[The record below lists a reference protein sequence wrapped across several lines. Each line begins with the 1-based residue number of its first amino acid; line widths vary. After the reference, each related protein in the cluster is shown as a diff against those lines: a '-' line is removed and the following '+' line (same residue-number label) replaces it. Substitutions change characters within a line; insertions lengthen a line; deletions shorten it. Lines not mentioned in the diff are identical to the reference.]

1 MKQKEATR
9 VTLSNKW
16 LSNDGHFCLTLFVAI
31 VQSHAV
37 KGEDMNNICGAGLGF
52 RREMLKELL
61 PTLPS
66 EVDFWEVAPEN
77 WIPLGGKYQE
87 QFQQASSQASF
98 TTHGLSLSIGSS
110 DKLDVEF
117 VKTVKRFL
125 DANNIA
131 LYSEHLS
138 FCSGNGHMYDLMPIP
153 FTEDAIKHVVSRIV
167 QVQDIIERPLVL
179 ENVSYYIAP
188 GQEMDELE
196 FTKSIL
202 NESGCK
208 MLLDVNNVY
217 VNSINHKYDAKAFI
231 NGLPSDKIV
240 YGHIAG
246 HYDEAEDLKVDTH
259 GADVIEPVW
268 ALLEHAYLTHGV
280 FPTLLERDF
289 NIPPLSELLAEV
301 KKIKQIQAKCEAVQA
316 SNVKGSVA

>member
-1 MKQKEATR
+1 MK
-9 VTLSNKW
+9 
-16 LSNDGHFCLTLFVAI
+16 
-31 VQSHAV
+31 
-37 KGEDMNNICGAGLGF
+37 NICGAGLGF
-52 RREMLKELL
+52 RREMLKALL

-87 QFQQASSQASF
+87 QFQQASSQAPF

-179 ENVSYYIAP
+179 ENVSYYI
-188 GQEMDELE
+188 
-196 FTKSIL
+196 
-202 NESGCK
+202 
-208 MLLDVNNVY
+208 VY
-217 VNSINHKYDAKAFI
+217 VNSINHKYDARAFI